1 METLMNEI
9 DKLLETKNREISLL
23 EWENEKLKNENAELK
38 GKVEALEI
46 DVKMYQ
52 ENEEKA
58 NEKMRELR
66 SL

>member
-1 METLMNEI
+1 MKTLLKEI
-9 DKLLETKNREISLL
+9 DKLLETKNRDISIL
-23 EWENEKLKNENAELK
+23 EWENERLKNENAELK